1 MGNFIDPALVDP
13 NLIYLALIAGLW
25 VGVTAVYMA
34 GTGIPE
40 ILSIVLTG
48 GSLLILTQLPT
59 NWLAV
64 ILMVEGKGNYF
75 LKVTGPQKTVAGV
88 VDAFRTSFGADKEKE
103 VDYELSN

>member
-64 ILMVEGKGNYF
+64 ILMVVGFGGF
-75 LKVTGPQKTVAGV
+75 LVAPFTSPRASLSV
-88 VDAFRTSFGADKEKE
+88 SDAVRVARECS
-103 VDYELSN
+103 